1 MPRPAPLS
9 IVALSLILALGACAG
24 SSGSPSTPSSTTP
37 PDTTNTGSG
46 AWVMGYAVG
55 YERDLLP
62 PSELNWASLTHLAV
76 GRATP
81 NADGSLNTTF
91 DIDAVSGPAWAKT
104 MVQQAH
110 AHNVKAILM
119 LGGAGEHAGFVS
131 AASASKRQAFVQN
144 ILKVVQGYGFDGVD
158 LDWEPIESADQAP
171 LKALAVAL
179 KAAQPNLLLSVPIN
193 FVNSNFPRG
202 EARPSFADLA
212 QTVDRLN
219 IMSYGMAGIYEGWKS
234 WHSSA
239 LMGESESTPSSVDS
253 SVKAYLAA
261 GVPASK
267 LGLGI
272 GFYGLCYQGVSGP
285 RQTAPGMKIAADDG
299 QMSYSNIMAG
309 YFTPAARKWDD
320 SAKVPY
326 LSSATPLGM
335 DKCSFVSYEDAQSIA
350 EKGRYAREKGLGGTI
365 VWTLGQAHFSS
376 KPAGQRDPLLD
387 AVKSAFRP

>member
-1 MPRPAPLS
+1 MPHPAPLS
-9 IVALSLILALGACAG
+9 VVALSLVLTLGACGG
-24 SSGSPSTPSSTTP
+24 SASSPSTPSSTTP
-37 PDTTNTGSG
+37 TDTTNPVSG

-91 DIDAVSGPAWAKT
+91 DIDAVGGPAWAKS

-110 AHNVKAILM
+110 AHNVKALLM
-119 LGGAGEHAGFVS
+119 LGGAGEHAGFVG
-131 AASASKRQAFVQN
+131 AASAGKRQVFVQN
-144 ILKVVQGYGFDGVD
+144 ILTLVQDYGFDGVD
-158 LDWEPIESADQAP
+158 LDWEPVASADDAP
-171 LKALAVAL
+171 LKALAVSL
-179 KAAQPNLLLSVPIN
+179 KAAKPDLLLTVPVN
-193 FVNSNFPRG
+193 FVNSNFPAD
-202 EARPSFADLA
+202 EARPSYADLA

-219 IMSYGMAGIYEGWKS
+219 IMSYGMAGVYEGWKS

-239 LMGESESTPSSVDS
+239 LMGESDSTPSSVDS

-272 GFYGLCYQGVSGP
+272 GFYGLCYQGVLGP
-285 RQTAPGMKIAADDG
+285 NQNAAGMKIAADDG
-299 QMSYSNIMAG
+299 QMSYTTLMSG
-309 YFTPAARKWDD
+309 YFTPAARKWDAA
-320 SAKVPY
+320 AKVPY
-326 LSSATPLGM
+326 LSSATPLGT
-335 DKCSFVSYEDAQSIA
+335 DKCTFVSYEDAQSIA

-365 VWTLGQAHFSS
+365 IWTLGQAHFGN

-387 AVKSAFRP
+387 AVKAAFRP